1 MALFQRSGMW
11 QDVHP
16 TGAIGDFITVF
27 KQAGPNRWRY
37 AVLATLPTLGI
48 FTVFINEEVR
58 GKPRPPK
65 IDYITSFRPDRTAEE
80 IRASNLANQKR
91 KEMLEAEQAR
101 REEEVRQIY
110 AKVGRLSGIDVEAVE
125 RKAAAERAAAAAAKQ
140 AAAEQLRR
148 QQEQAAAA
156 KR

>member
-11 QDVHP
+11 QDVTP

-48 FTVFINEEVR
+48 FTVFVNEEVR

-65 IDYITSFRPDRTAEE
+65 IDYITTFRPDRSAEE
-80 IRASNLANQKR
+80 IRASNLAHQQR
-91 KEMLEAEQAR
+91 KDLIEAEQAK

-110 AKVGRLSGIDVEAVE
+110 AKVGRMSGMNVDEIEK
-125 RKAAAERAAAAAAKQ
+125 KAAAERAAAAAAKQ
-140 AAAEQLRR
+140 AAAETLRR
-148 QQEQAAAA
+148 QQELAAA